1 MENCLTSTKG
11 VRRKQRMS
19 FTTAQ
24 MELLENEYQKT
35 QYPDVA
41 LKEKLAQST
50 GLTRQTVQVFY
61 LWLIVTHTFVT
72 VTRNVENH
80 IS

>member
-24 MELLENEYQKT
+24 MELLEKEYQHT

-61 LWLIVTHTFVT
+61 GL
-72 VTRNVENH
+72 
-80 IS
+80 S